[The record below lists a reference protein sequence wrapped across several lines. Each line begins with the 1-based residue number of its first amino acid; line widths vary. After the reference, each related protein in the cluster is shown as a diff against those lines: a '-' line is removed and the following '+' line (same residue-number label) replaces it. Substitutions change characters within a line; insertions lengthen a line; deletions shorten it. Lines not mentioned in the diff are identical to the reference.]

1 MIDEDDRALVAACLA
16 RDEGAFAALIAAHRP
31 GIVRL
36 ARAQVG
42 PHDVEDVCQDIYLRV
57 FVRLS
62 TFEHRSRLATW
73 IYRVALNVIRN
84 RQRSA
89 RRHRCDA
96 HVSLDELCLRER
108 FRALVHASTPASLF
122 EATDRARRVRQAIR
136 ELPSTERRALTLWTY
151 RDASLSTIA
160 RSTGRSMAGA
170 RRSLRRARDGVRAV
184 WTIERSGTGRRETSV
199 SRRPV
204 ECK

>member
-1 MIDEDDRALVAACLA
+1 MILPVDTDDRALVAACLA

-73 IYRVALNVIRN
+73 IYRVAVNVIRN

-89 RRHRCDA
+89 RRHRFDA
-96 HVSLDELCLRER
+96 HVPRDGLCLR
-108 FRALVHASTPASLF
+108 
-122 EATDRARRVRQAIR
+122 
-136 ELPSTERRALTLWTY
+136 
-151 RDASLSTIA
+151 
-160 RSTGRSMAGA
+160 
-170 RRSLRRARDGVRAV
+170 
-184 WTIERSGTGRRETSV
+184 
-199 SRRPV
+199 
-204 ECK
+204 